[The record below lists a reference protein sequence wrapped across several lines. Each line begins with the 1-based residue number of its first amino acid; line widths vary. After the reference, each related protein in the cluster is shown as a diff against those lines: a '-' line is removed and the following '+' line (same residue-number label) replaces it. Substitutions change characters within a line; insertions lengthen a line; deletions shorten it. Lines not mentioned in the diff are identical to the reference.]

1 MTETNQECPLTLSEV
16 TARVKI
22 EIMKTSRFD
31 KLRRLCKELQDA
43 IVAKDAELMARLY
56 DELSEV
62 YMKVFAAEDYSFECL
77 KEYCLSTI
85 VCLQFKAYNNM
96 FGPTIEEGN
105 NTIGMIDSL
114 ISLSDYS
121 KDEKDELRLFKA
133 QIKSIITPLKPHK
146 NLVVP
151 RLDCRCTLCRIRP
164 ANKTG
169 SHMVPNFLAH
179 PTFSWDG
186 KGNRGR
192 EALNHDFL
200 NTPEK
205 NCQFYGNEVPA
216 WRFAM
221 GEGKKDAEDLTDE
234 DIEKNINQVEFDNE
248 FCSVCEKRFGVLESA
263 YAQFYSAP
271 KKKNVDARVA
281 YLFWLSVL
289 WRMSMGSMSIF
300 MNIEDELSL
309 RKLLDEN
316 ILDSDKAIAESDNDL
331 GEWKYAMF
339 RAEGLKEGD
348 KGIFGYRKECS
359 PYVVMYNDLVMVFYH
374 NDPSDEELEIGPI
387 VVDREQLNDWHSPEK
402 SVVVDRRWFWNVRD
416 WFIETSYDF
425 YDPVREKVLIGI
437 REEERSMDVVVS
449 DYKKEQA
456 IKAAR
461 LTAPPKER
469 RLNLRKFYRIYV
481 AWQRLKEAE
490 EKCEKYE
497 PLNDEELFLTEKD
510 FHNYYEDLANL
521 ARHMDEE
528 KIEEFPF
535 YEQARKYIPD
545 EAEWTKLEDTTDSD
559 PAYTDAVKGV
569 IANMN
574 ARQLNRIFGE
584 QQEPYVNPY
593 AKIGRN
599 DPCPCG
605 SGKKYKKCCGRG
617 L

>member
-1 MTETNQECPLTLSEV
+1 MN
-16 TARVKI
+16 
-22 EIMKTSRFD
+22 TSRFNN
-31 KLRRLCKELQDA
+31 LRRLCKDLRDA
-43 IVAKDAELMARLY
+43 IAAKEAELMARLY

-96 FGPTIEEGN
+96 FSSTIEEGN
-105 NTIGMIDSL
+105 KTIGMINSL
-114 ISLSDYS
+114 ITLSDYS
-121 KDEKDELRLFKA
+121 KNEKDELRQFKA
-133 QIKSIITPLKPHK
+133 QIKSLLAPLKPHK

-200 NTPEK
+200 NTPER

-221 GEGKKDAEDLTDE
+221 GEGKKDAEELTDE

-263 YAQFYSAP
+263 YAKFYSAP
-271 KKKNVDARVA
+271 NKKKVDSRVA

-289 WRMSMGSMSIF
+289 WRMSMGSMGIF
-300 MNIEDELSL
+300 MEMEDELSL

-316 ILDSDKAIAESDNDL
+316 ILESDKAIAESDNDL

-374 NDPSDEELEIGPI
+374 SDPSDEELKIGPI
-387 VVDREQLNDWHSPEK
+387 DVDREQLNDWQSPEK

-416 WFIETSYDF
+416 WIVETSHDF

-437 REEERSMDVVVS
+437 REEERSMDIVVS

-461 LTAPPKER
+461 LAAPPKDR
-469 RLNLRKFYRIYV
+469 RLNLRKFYRIYG
-481 AWQRLKEAE
+481 AWRRLKEAE
-490 EKCEKYE
+490 EKGEKYE
-497 PLNDEELFLTEKD
+497 PLDDDELFLTEKD

-521 ARHMDEE
+521 ARHKDEE
-528 KIEEFPF
+528 KVEEFPF
-535 YEQARKYIPD
+535 YEQAREYIAD
-545 EAEWTKLEDTTDSD
+545 EAKWAKEDNPTDSD
-559 PAYTDAVKGV
+559 PAYTAAFKG
-569 IANMN
+569 AMTKMN
-574 ARQLNRIFGE
+574 ARQLNRMFGE
-584 QQEPYVNPY
+584 QQEPYVNPF

-605 SGKKYKKCCGRG
+605 SGKKYKKCCGKG